1 MVLWYY
7 DSENRRQGPIN
18 PAQFRALVA
27 RGIIV
32 PDTIMEAEGGKRGK
46 ASQIPGVVFPANA
59 APPPIPP
66 RAEPVQDQTDQV
78 SNAFPGPYPGD
89 APLNYPGPDQPPQGG
104 TGARGEDAFSN
115 IPASDTGMGRT
126 TEVPA
131 DTPQTGYR
139 PAKALPADEIRYI
152 TDRETWK
159 KNGGLWG
166 WLTDVR
172 FSRIGIQYRLRLIIQ
187 TFYLLGEIIL
197 GIAGFVAIARV
208 AIQGFRVWLYA
219 HVVPWF
225 LWRVFLT
232 TFFLV
237 ILVFLLYTVV
247 ARLLYEFS
255 ILLLDYLVTTTQ
267 AARKYLNTHHQ
278 EP

>member
-126 TEVPA
+126 AEVPP
-131 DTPQTGYR
+131 DTPPTGYQ
-139 PAKALPADEIRYI
+139 PATALSADEIRYI
-152 TDRETWK
+152 TYRETWK
-159 KNGGLWG
+159 KNGGFWRWIIDLK
-166 WLTDVR
+166 
-172 FSRIGIQYRLRLIIQ
+172 FSRIGIQYLFRIFIQ
-187 TFYLLGEIIL
+187 IFYLVSLCSLAVIVLLRIRGSL
-197 GIAGFVAIARV
+197 
-208 AIQGFRVWLYA
+208 RVWFLYI
-219 HVVPWF
+219 
-225 LWRVFLT
+225 RY
-232 TFFLV
+232 
-237 ILVFLLYTVV
+237 I
-247 ARLLYEFS
+247 R
-255 ILLLDYLVTTTQ
+255 
-267 AARKYLNTHHQ
+267 N
-278 EP
+278 